1 MKTIKYLK
9 QPEQFL
15 REINKS
21 DADKIKSK
29 INQYATDPESLKN
42 NVKKL
47 QGIKLYRLRVGNYRV
62 VFDENLIVIEVVKI
76 GLRGNVYNK
85 INKLRG

>member
-1 MKTIKYLK
+1 MPSFKLVYVWN
-9 QPEQFL
+9 P
-15 REINKS
+15 IN
-21 DADKIKSK
+21 
-29 INQYATDPESLKN
+29 PESLKN

-47 QGIKLYRLRVGNYRV
+47 QGIKLYRLRIGNYRV

-85 INKLRG
+85 INKLGR